1 MKIPIVEGIDDACI
15 IYVFIYDFL
24 IIPER
29 MILSKLQAKRA
40 GKTGVSFAIFLLE
53 DEANHE
59 VNLCQNA

>member
-1 MKIPIVEGIDDACI
+1 MKIPIVKDIDDAYV
-15 IYVFIYDFL
+15 IYVFSYNFL

-29 MILSKLQAKRA
+29 VILSKLQAKRA